1 MTYNEKSPVCDTSVS
16 SNKDDDEEKDSGD
29 RSMKAYDMDRYEN
42 YVISKLQKHRL
53 PNQDE

>member
-1 MTYNEKSPVCDTSVS
+1 VS

-42 YVISKLQKHRL
+42 YVISKLQKHHL